1 MPDSTST
8 INTLIDYLKPSGFK
22 SSKGSRKSQRASAG
36 SQILGSSVEFLT
48 PAVMIPTKLAQAL
61 LSGQAV
67 FRTKTAFSERLLHG
81 LLSAISIA
89 QLSLQSIL
97 LFQDDECQD
106 TKQAICR
113 GLFFLSLLYA
123 GMLLTGWGSS
133 EVSKALDS
141 IDDDNHIIPQTPAPL
156 LTTPTTSQPAF
167 LKKVQGFFTGK
178 AFESSKSS
186 RKIQRASATAQ
197 VFGSSFQW
205 LTPAAAIPTKVS
217 QTLLSGY
224 AVFHE
229 ESTRLERALHGT
241 LCAVSV
247 SELALHTLL
256 LFQNHHC
263 ENSKKNIC
271 QAILFLGLIYSGI
284 LATGWLSSEVSKG
297 NTNSMNA
304 RLMRQPPGEHAIDNE
319 PDASHFI
326 EMESPV

>member
-8 INTLIDYLKPSGFK
+8 INSLIAYLKPSGFK

-61 LSGQAV
+61 LSGQTV
-67 FRTKTAFSERLLHG
+67 FRTKTAFSERLLHA

-106 TKQAICR
+106 IKQAICR

-123 GMLLTGWGSS
+123 GILLTGWGSS
-133 EVSKALDS
+133 EVSKA
-141 IDDDNHIIPQTPAPL
+141 IDAIDEDNNIRPQAPETLLATPAVAP
-156 LTTPTTSQPAF
+156 PVF
-167 LKKVQGFFTGK
+167 LKKVQGFFTSK
-178 AFESSKSS
+178 AFESTKNS
-186 RKIQRASATAQ
+186 RKVQRANATAQ
-197 VFGSSFQW
+197 VLGSSFQW
-205 LTPAAAIPTKVS
+205 LTPAAIIPTKVS
-217 QTLLSGY
+217 QILLSGY

-229 ESTRLERALHGT
+229 ESTRLERALNGT
-241 LCAVSV
+241 LCAVSL
-247 SELALHTLL
+247 SELVLHTLL

-263 ENSKKNIC
+263 ENSKRHIC
-271 QAILFLGLIYSGI
+271 QAVLFLALVYSGI
-284 LATGWLSSEVSKG
+284 LATGWISSEVSKG
-297 NTNSMNA
+297 NTRSMNA
-304 RLMRQPPGEHAIDNE
+304 RLMRQPLGEHDIHNE
-319 PDASHFI
+319 PDESRFI